1 MPYRA
6 WIAPLTAV
14 LLLAIGLGAPGPAAA
29 TPSGA
34 AAAADDCADA
44 PWMNARLSAPR
55 RADLL
60 LPEMTLDE
68 KVAMS
73 HAVSDSAHA
82 RETLPIP
89 RLCIPALRLNNG
101 PAGVGSSG
109 PVQAQST
116 ALPAPLG
123 LAASF
128 DPGVAR
134 AYGAVEGRETRDTGR
149 NLMEGPDINIAR
161 IPLNGRTFE
170 AYGEDPYLAGQIS
183 AGNIQGIQ
191 SQGVIANAKHYLAN
205 NQEIDRDT
213 VNELIDERTLHQIY
227 LPAFEASVKQG
238 RTGSVMCSKNK
249 VNGSYACE
257 HQQLLQ
263 GVLKNDWGF
272 DGFVVSDFSS
282 CHDTIRCATGGL
294 DFELPNG
301 AHYGD
306 PLAAAVQSGQVSMAT
321 LDDHVHRIL
330 ETMFRFG
337 LFDRPQTMR
346 PIDAA
351 RDGAVARDAAVAST
365 VLLKNDARVL
375 PLRTSKSVALIGP
388 GAGTAVTGGGG
399 SSGVAPIYKISP
411 LEAVKRKGVE
421 VNHAEGMP
429 PVDLGPQPA
438 LPSYTLTSETGEHG
452 LTARYYANT
461 TWSGEPALT
470 RVDPWVDMDPTGGIP
485 APGLPPNGWSIR
497 WTGTFTAPVDGDY
510 TFHLTNHARAMLSLD
525 GSVLINNGGGF
536 PGVTR
541 SATVHLA
548 AGQPHPINVDWAKP
562 DGQAMI
568 ELAWT
573 PPPGTPNVQIDE
585 AVAAAKRSDA
595 AVVFVSNK
603 DTEAIDRPGLAL
615 PGYQDQ
621 LIEAVAAANPK
632 TVVVLNTGGP
642 VSMPWLDKVAGVL
655 QAWYPGEE
663 DGNAAAAV
671 LYGDADPSGRLPI
684 TFPKSLA
691 DTPAN
696 TPAQYPGVDGVATY
710 SEGLDVGYRHYD
722 ARGIEPLFPF
732 GHGLSYATFRLDHL
746 GVHGHGRTVSV
757 EVTNTGHRRGTQ
769 VVQIYVGG
777 ADGSG
782 DIGGGRLAPPRRL
795 EGFAKV
801 SLAPGQHRRV
811 TVTLSDRAFAH
822 WDATTH
828 AWVTPPGTY
837 TVWAGTSSRD
847 LPLHTSVRKG

>member
-1 MPYRA
+1 MRRSR
-6 WIAPLTAV
+6 
-14 LLLAIGLGAPGPAAA
+14 LLAIVAASAVLTALVPAPATEAAA
-29 TPSGA
+29 
-34 AAAADDCADA
+34 DCADA
-44 PWMNARLSAPR
+44 PWMSTGLSAPR

-60 LPEMTLDE
+60 LPELRLEE
-68 KVAMS
+68 KAALS

-82 RETLPIP
+82 RETLPIE
-89 RLCIPALRLNNG
+89 RLCVPALRLNNG

-109 PVQAQST
+109 PVQAQAT

-123 LAASF
+123 LAATF
-128 DPGVAR
+128 DPRVAR

-149 NLMEGPDINIAR
+149 NLMEGPDLNIAR
-161 IPLNGRTFE
+161 TPLNGRTFE
-170 AYGEDPYLAGQIS
+170 AYGEDPFLAGQIS
-183 AGNIQGIQ
+183 AANIQGIQ

-213 VNELIDERTLHQIY
+213 VNEIIDERTLREIY
-227 LPAFEASVKQG
+227 LPAFEASVTQG
-238 RTGSVMCSKNK
+238 RTGSVMCAKNK
-249 VNGSYACE
+249 VNGAYACE
-257 HQQLLQ
+257 HPDLLQ
-263 GVLKNDWGF
+263 GVLKNEWGF
-272 DGFVVSDFSS
+272 GGFVVSDFSS
-282 CHDTIRCATGGL
+282 CHDTVRCATAGL

-306 PLAAAVQSGQVSMAT
+306 PLAAAVRSGQVATAT

-337 LFDRPQTMR
+337 LFDRPLTTR

-351 RDGAVARDAAVAST
+351 RDGAVARDAAAAAT
-365 VLLKNDARVL
+365 VLLKNSGGVL
-375 PLRTSKSVALIGP
+375 PLRTDRPVALIGP

-399 SSGVAPIYKISP
+399 SVGVAPIHKVSP
-411 LEAVKRKGVE
+411 LEAVKKKGVD
-421 VNHAEGMP
+421 VNYAEGMP

-438 LPSYTLTSETGEHG
+438 LPTYTLTAENGEHG

-461 TWSGEPALT
+461 AWSGEPALT
-470 RVDPWVDMDPTGGIP
+470 RVDPWVDMDPTGGVP

-510 TFHLTNHARAMLSLD
+510 TFHLTNHARARLYLD
-525 GSVLINNGGGF
+525 DAAVIDNGGGF
-536 PGVTR
+536 PGVTK
-541 SATVHLA
+541 SATVHLT
-548 AGQPHPINVDWAKP
+548 AGQPHSIRVDFAKP

-573 PPPGTPNVQIDE
+573 PPPGTPNVQVDE
-585 AVAAAKRSDA
+585 AVAAAKRSA
-595 AVVFVSNK
+595 VAVVFAGNK

-642 VSMPWLDKVAGVL
+642 VLMPWLDKVAGVL

-671 LYGDADPSGRLPI
+671 LYGAADPSGRLPI
-684 TFPKSLA
+684 TFPRSLA
-691 DTPAN
+691 DTPAA

-722 ARGIEPLFPF
+722 ARGVAPLFPF
-732 GHGLSYATFRLDHL
+732 GHGLSYTTFRLGRL
-746 GVHGHGRTVSV
+746 GVAGGGRAVSV
-757 EVTNTGHRRGTQ
+757 DVANTGRRPGSQ
-769 VVQIYVGG
+769 VVQVYVGG
-777 ADGSG
+777 ADGAG
-782 DIGGGRLAPPRRL
+782 DIGAGQVAPPRRL

-801 SLAPGQHRRV
+801 TLAPGQTRRV
-811 TVTLSDRAFAH
+811 TITLDERAFAR
-822 WDATTH
+822 WDAAAH
-828 AWVTPPGTY
+828 AWVTPAGDY

-847 LPLHTSVRKG
+847 LPLHTTVARGGAHGG